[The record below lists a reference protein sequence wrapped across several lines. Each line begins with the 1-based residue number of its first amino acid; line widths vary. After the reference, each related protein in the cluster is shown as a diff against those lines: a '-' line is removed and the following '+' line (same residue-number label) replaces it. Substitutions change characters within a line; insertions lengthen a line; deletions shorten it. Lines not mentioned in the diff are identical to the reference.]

1 MKLSYAICV
10 CDESRE
16 LDELILFLKT
26 VKDDE
31 DEIVIL
37 IDSGKVTDGVRNVL
51 SKYKNILVSEREFT
65 GNFAEH
71 RNYHQALCSGDYIF
85 AIDADEMPREEFIKK
100 LKDTI
105 ATSNMDLLYVPRI
118 NIIPGYTKEWLSKYK
133 FKINENGWINW
144 PDYQGRIY
152 KNNGIIK
159 WTKGL
164 HETVDG
170 ATRVGMFPGEPS
182 HALWHIKNIQRQ
194 EDQDTFYKSLK

>member
-37 IDSGKVTDGVRNVL
+37 VDSGKVTDSVRNVL
-51 SKYKNILVSEREFT
+51 SKHKNILVSEREFT

-85 AIDADEMPREEFIKK
+85 AIDADEMPR
-100 LKDTI
+100 
-105 ATSNMDLLYVPRI
+105 
-118 NIIPGYTKEWLSKYK
+118 KEWLSKYK

-170 ATRVGMFPGEPS
+170 ATRVGMFPQEPS

>member
-37 IDSGKVTDGVRNVL
+37 VDSGKVTDSVRNVL
-51 SKYKNILVSEREFT
+51 SKHKNILVSEREFT

-105 ATSNMDLLYVPRI
+105 DTSNMDLLYVPRI

-170 ATRVGMFPGEPS
+170 ATRVGMFPQEPS
-182 HALWHIKNIQRQ
+182 HALRHIKNIQRQ

>member
-10 CDESRE
+10 CNESRE

-105 ATSNMDLLYVPRI
+105 ATSNMDLLCVPRI

-133 FKINENGWINW
+133 FEINEIGWINW

-170 ATRVGMFPGEPS
+170 ATRVGMFPQEPS

>member
-10 CDESRE
+10 CNESRE

-26 VKDDE
+26 VKDEE

-37 IDSGKVTDGVRNVL
+37 IDSGKVTDSVRNVL
-51 SKYKNILVSEREFT
+51 SKYKNILVSERKFT

-85 AIDADEMPREEFIKK
+85 AIDADEMPREEFIRK

-105 ATSNMDLLYVPRI
+105 TTSNMDLLYVPRI
-118 NIIPGYTKEWLSKYK
+118 NIIPGYTKEWLSKYE

-144 PDYQGRIY
+144 PDYQGRVY

-170 ATRVGMFPGEPS
+170 ATRVGMFPDEPN

>member
-1 MKLSYAICV
+1 
-10 CDESRE
+10 
-16 LDELILFLKT
+16 
-26 VKDDE
+26 
-31 DEIVIL
+31 
-37 IDSGKVTDGVRNVL
+37 
-51 SKYKNILVSEREFT
+51 
-65 GNFAEH
+65 
-71 RNYHQALCSGDYIF
+71 
-85 AIDADEMPREEFIKK
+85 MPREEFIKK

-144 PDYQGRIY
+144 PDYQGRVY

-170 ATRVGMFPGEPS
+170 ATRVGMFPQEPS

>member
-37 IDSGKVTDGVRNVL
+37 VDSGKVTDSVRNVL
-51 SKYKNILVSEREFT
+51 SKHKNILVSEREFT

-105 ATSNMDLLYVPRI
+105 DTSNMDLLYVPRI
-118 NIIPGYTKEWLSKYK
+118 NIIPVYTKEWLSKYK

>member
-37 IDSGKVTDGVRNVL
+37 VDSGKVTDSVRNVL
-51 SKYKNILVSEREFT
+51 SKHKNILVSEREFT

-105 ATSNMDLLYVPRI
+105 DTSNMDLLYVPRI